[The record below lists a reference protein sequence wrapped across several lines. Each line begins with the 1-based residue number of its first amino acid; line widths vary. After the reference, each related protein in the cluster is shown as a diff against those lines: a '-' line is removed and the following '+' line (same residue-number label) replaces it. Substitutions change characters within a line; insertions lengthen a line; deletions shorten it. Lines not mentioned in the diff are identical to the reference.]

1 MTLLSC
7 DQDGHSRSQQPLW
20 GSRETRGGATG
31 LNLDTLE
38 AAFDS
43 RRMTV
48 MQKSSVI
55 GGLEHYFFWLSI
67 QLGTSSSQ
75 LTFIF
80 FRGIETTNQISGV

>member
-7 DQDGHSRSQQPLW
+7 DQDGPSRSQQPLRV
-20 GSRETRGGATG
+20 SRETRGGPTG

-55 GGLEHYFFWLSI
+55 GGLEH
-67 QLGTSSSQ
+67 
-75 LTFIF
+75 
-80 FRGIETTNQISGV
+80 